1 MKVLHIVP
9 YLPKASGVT
18 TFVVEISD
26 ALQRSGNDNAIA
38 VKDWDHFDVAASA
51 AGVLRVRMD
60 DVAARLM
67 DYDVIHMH
75 GIWPPFMHGI
85 VKECKRRNKPIIWS
99 LHGMLAPW
107 AMRHKWWKKR
117 LAWAL
122 WQKHDLRAAAVLHVT
137 SERERE
143 WVEACGFK
151 NRIEN
156 VPLGTNL
163 SEMVPLRRHEAKTL
177 LFVGRVNPVKGL
189 ENLIRA
195 WQVVQSEEWK
205 LRIVGTDV
213 ANYSGTL
220 ISLVRSLALE
230 TSIEFPGPKYDDALD
245 EEYRNADALILPS
258 FTENFGGVVVDA
270 LAWGLPVI
278 TSKGTPWREV
288 EAIRCG
294 WWVENDSESLAK
306 ALRAL
311 ISLSDV
317 ERVEM
322 GARGRELVRSKY
334 SWNAVAVRMKTV
346 YESLLETDATGRMP
360 VVSNY
365 AKI

>member
-18 TFVVEISD
+18 TFVVGISD
-26 ALQRSGNDNAIA
+26 ALQRSGGDNTIAI
-38 VKDWDHFDVAASA
+38 KDWNRFDIAPSA
-51 AGVLRVRMD
+51 VEVPRVRMED
-60 DVAARLM
+60 AMIRLS
-67 DYDVIHMH
+67 DWDLIHLH

-85 VKECKRRNKPIIWS
+85 IKKCRGWNKPVIWS

-107 AMRHKWWKKR
+107 AIRYKWWKKS
-117 LAWAL
+117 LAWTL
-122 WQKHDLRAAAVLHVT
+122 WQKHDLRTAAVLHVT

-143 WVEACGFK
+143 WVEAYGFK
-151 NRIEN
+151 KRIEN
-156 VPLGTNL
+156 VPLGTAFP
-163 SEMVPLRRHEAKTL
+163 EVVPLRRHEKKTL
-177 LFVGRVNPVKGL
+177 LFVGRINPVKGL

-195 WQVVQSEEWK
+195 WQVVQNEKWK

-220 ISLVRSLALE
+220 RSLTQRLALE
-230 TSIEFPGPKYDDALD
+230 TSVEFPGPKYDETLD

-278 TSKGTPWREV
+278 TSKGTPWQEV
-288 EAIRCG
+288 EAARCG
-294 WWVENDSESLAK
+294 WWVENDAESLVK

-311 ISLSDV
+311 ILLSDA
-317 ERVEM
+317 ERADM
-322 GARGRELVRSKY
+322 GGRGRELVRAKY
-334 SWNAVAVRMKTV
+334 SWEAVALRMDAV
-346 YESLLETDATGRMP
+346 YESLFEGGADRMP
-360 VVSNY
+360 VAPNY
-365 AKI
+365 AKV